1 MTRPDFVLVGLLM
14 AAGNATAPLAA
25 AATDQA
31 LAILQE
37 NCGSCHSDKSK
48 TSGFS
53 VSSSESIIAGG
64 NKYGRAVVEGH
75 PDQSVLI
82 RILRGEILAKMP
94 IGKLLLEADLARTDE
109 WILQLMS
116 S

>member
-1 MTRPDFVLVGLLM
+1 MTRPDFVLAGLLL
-14 AAGNATAPLAA
+14 AVGNLAAPLAA
-25 AATDQA
+25 PASDPA

-37 NCGSCHSDKSK
+37 HCSPCHSDKSK

-82 RILRGEILAKMP
+82 RILRGDLQPKMP
-94 IGKLLLEADLARTDE
+94 LGKSLP
-109 WILQLMS
+109 
-116 S
+116 